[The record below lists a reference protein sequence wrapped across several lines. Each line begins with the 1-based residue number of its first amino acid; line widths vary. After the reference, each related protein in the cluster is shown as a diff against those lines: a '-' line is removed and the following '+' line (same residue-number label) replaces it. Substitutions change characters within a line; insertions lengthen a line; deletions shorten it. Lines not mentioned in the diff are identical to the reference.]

1 MRYFQVS
8 TTFSRCGSRNFW
20 SGKLLFSHKHHPS
33 PSRRPRLHVIIPWP
47 LTFYGCTRKGYTL
60 GTSSS
65 VSAGRRSRGKY
76 CFASRGEYPKT
87 ITFFNIPGILFSGKM
102 QRAFHWKN
110 QPVKKWYTIL
120 SMSQTSVRSGREDP
134 KPPGPSPRIRHW
146 IRDTSLTGVNTSS
159 SVGSMTDPTLATGV
173 KTSLKKWVR
182 ALSIFIA
189 IILNC
194 LLYSPEVEVV
204 WWLAPCRK

>member
-1 MRYFQVS
+1 MKRSAVFSSINLLLQVRIQKFLIGGGGGRS
-8 TTFSRCGSRNFW
+8 KLWFRKDCWTFFY
-20 SGKLLFSHKHHPS
+20 GKLLFSHKHHPS

-76 CFASRGEYPKT
+76 CFASRGEYLKT

-120 SMSQTSVRSGREDP
+120 SM
-134 KPPGPSPRIRHW
+134 
-146 IRDTSLTGVNTSS
+146 
-159 SVGSMTDPTLATGV
+159 
-173 KTSLKKWVR
+173 
-182 ALSIFIA
+182 
-189 IILNC
+189 
-194 LLYSPEVEVV
+194 
-204 WWLAPCRK
+204 